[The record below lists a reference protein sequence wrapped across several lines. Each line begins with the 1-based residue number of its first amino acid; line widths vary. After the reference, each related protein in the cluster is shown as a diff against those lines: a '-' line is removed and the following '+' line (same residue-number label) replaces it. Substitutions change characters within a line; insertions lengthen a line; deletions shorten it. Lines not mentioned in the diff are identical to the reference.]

1 MLDVFPDLF
10 GDKIS
15 GVALDRGSSGGD
27 QELFKIPRDVGSFDG
42 RPSDEERICHQRIRV
57 VVRGWE
63 STFQPFKDGMSSFA
77 VDQTFLHEHQL
88 GLIAVAWTHVLQVLQ
103 DLITVAVFL
112 VTKLITGKSQDN
124 ELLAKLVGEC
134 VHLGVIPGGRASQGG
149 DVLDEDGFA
158 FEHVHLQ
165 LGSGKTAAG
174 ESLSRQ
180 VIKGLEGGACK
191 AHHD

>member
-1 MLDVFPDLF
+1 MVLL
-10 GDKIS
+10 I
-15 GVALDRGSSGGD
+15 RM
-27 QELFKIPRDVGSFDG
+27 IPS
-42 RPSDEERICHQRIRV
+42 P
-57 VVRGWE
+57 
-63 STFQPFKDGMSSFA
+63 
-77 VDQTFLHEHQL
+77 
-88 GLIAVAWTHVLQVLQ
+88 
-103 DLITVAVFL
+103 
-112 VTKLITGKSQDN
+112 
-124 ELLAKLVGEC
+124 
-134 VHLGVIPGGRASQGG
+134 PGGRASQGG